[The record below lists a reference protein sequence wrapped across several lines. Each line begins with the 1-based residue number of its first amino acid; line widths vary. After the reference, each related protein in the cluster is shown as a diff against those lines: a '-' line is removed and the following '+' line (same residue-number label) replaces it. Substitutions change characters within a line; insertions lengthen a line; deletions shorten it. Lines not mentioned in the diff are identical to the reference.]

1 MKQIVLG
8 TAGHI
13 DHGKTS
19 LIKALSGIETDRL
32 KEEKARGITIE
43 LGFASMNLPSGQHIG
58 IVDVPGHERF
68 VKNMVAGATGIDMVA
83 MVIAADEGVM
93 PQTREHMEI
102 CTLLG
107 IKFGLVV
114 LTKVDMVDE
123 EWLELVK
130 EDIKDFIAGSFLE
143 DTPMIPVSS
152 ITGEGIPELKETIDI
167 LAKDIPARTST
178 GLFRLPVDRV
188 FTMKGFGTVITGTV
202 ASGSIKVGETIM
214 IYPSGISSKV
224 RGIQVHNASADEA
237 ASGMRTAI
245 NFQGLEK
252 TSINR
257 GEVVSLPDGLKN
269 SHLIDGSMLY
279 LKSNKKPLKN
289 RTRIRLHAGTNEI
302 MGNLIILEKDTID
315 PGETA
320 VVQIRLESPVSC
332 VKGDRFVIRSYSPVR
347 TIAGGEILNPFPP
360 KHKRFKDEIVE
371 GLKGIVENDLN
382 EIIAFHMSQA
392 GYSGLSFSELKLMTN
407 ISEKQLNSVVQN
419 MLAKKML
426 IQTDKEK
433 RLYLFGDVFSGLNKK
448 AEDYLALY
456 HKANPLKEGM
466 SKEELKSK
474 FPSVLGTKLF
484 NMMVNFLLNE
494 KIISQNGDIVK
505 LSGHKV
511 ALQVDQEELK
521 DKILKAYSTSGLTP
535 PYFKA
540 LSESLGKDFHDAAKD
555 VLLVM
560 LNEKRLVKVKDD
572 LYFWPDAIEDLK
584 TRVIDFLKKNNEMAA
599 PDFKEL
605 TGGVSRKYLIPL
617 LEHFD
622 SINLTIRVG
631 DTRQLRG
638 QG

>member
-257 GEVVSLPDGLKN
+257 GEVVSVPDGLKN

-320 VVQIRLESPVSC
+320 VVQIRLESPVAC

-371 GLKGIVENDLN
+371 GLKGIVNNDLN

-392 GYSGLSFSELKLMTN
+392 GYSGLSFSDLKLMTN

-456 HKANPLKEGM
+456 HEANPLKEGM

-638 QG
+638 QN

>member
-1 MKQIVLG
+1 LKQIVLG

-68 VKNMVAGATGIDMVA
+68 VKNMVAGATGIDIVA

-130 EDIKDFIAGSFLE
+130 EDIKDFTNGSFLE
-143 DTPMIPVSS
+143 EAPMIPVSS
-152 ITGEGIPELKETIDI
+152 LTGQGIPELKETIDLI
-167 LAKDIPARTST
+167 AKDIPAKTST

-252 TSINR
+252 TSISR
-257 GEVVSLPDGLKN
+257 GEVVSVPDGLKN

-371 GLKGIVENDLN
+371 GLKGIVDNDLN

-407 ISEKQLNSVVQN
+407 ISEKQLNSVIQN

-433 RLYLFGDVFSGLNKK
+433 RLYLFGEVFSGLNKK
-448 AEDYLALY
+448 AEDYLARY
-456 HKANPLKEGM
+456 HESNPLKEGM

-474 FPSVLGTKLF
+474 FPAVLGTKLF

-494 KIISQNGDIVK
+494 KIIAQNGDSVK
-505 LSGHKV
+505 LSDHKV

-521 DKILKAYSTSGLTP
+521 EKILKAYSTSGLTP

-540 LSESLGKDFHDAAKD
+540 LSESLGKGYYDAAKD

-572 LYFWPDAIEDLK
+572 LYFWPDAIEGLK
-584 TRVIDFLKKNNEMAA
+584 SKVVDFLKTNKEMAA

>member
-19 LIKALSGIETDRL
+19 LIKALSGVETDRL

-43 LGFASMNLPSGQHIG
+43 LGFASMTLPSGQHIG
-58 IVDVPGHERF
+58 IIDVPGHERF
-68 VKNMVAGATGIDMVA
+68 IKNMVAGATGIDYVA
-83 MVIAADEGVM
+83 MVIAADEGIM
-93 PQTREHMEI
+93 PQTKEHMEI

-130 EDIKDFIAGSFLE
+130 EDIRDFVADTFLE
-143 DTPMIPVSS
+143 DAPVAAVSS
-152 ITGEGIPELKETIDI
+152 TTGVGIQELKVVMDKLI
-167 LAKDIPARTST
+167 KDIPDRTSA

-224 RGIQVHNASADEA
+224 RGLQVHNTSAEEA

-257 GEVVSLPDGLKN
+257 GEVVSVPDGLIN
-269 SHLIDGSMLY
+269 SHLIDGNILY
-279 LKSNKKPLKN
+279 LKSNKKPVKN
-289 RTRIRLHAGTNEI
+289 RTRIRLHTGTSEI
-302 MGNLIILEKDTID
+302 MGNLILLEKDTLD
-315 PGETA
+315 PGEKA
-320 VVQIRLESPVSC
+320 VVQIRLEAPVAC

-360 KHKRFKDEIVE
+360 KHKRLKTEIVD
-371 GLKGIVENDLN
+371 GLKGLVNN
-382 EIIAFHMSQA
+382 ELPEVISFHVSQA
-392 GYSGLSFSELKLMTN
+392 GYSGLSLNELKLMTN
-407 ISEKQLNSVVQN
+407 TSEKKLGTAVQGL
-419 MLAKKML
+419 LAKKSL

-433 RLYLFGDVFSGLNKK
+433 KIYLHGEIFTKLNNIS
-448 AEDYLALY
+448 EEHLSHY
-456 HKANPLKEGM
+456 HTVNPLKEGM

-474 FPSVLGTKLF
+474 FPSILGTKLF
-484 NMMVNFLLNE
+484 NMMINQLINDKVIL
-494 KIISQNGDIVK
+494 QTGDIVK
-505 LSGHKV
+505 LADHKV
-511 ALQVDQEELK
+511 ALQVDQEDLK
-521 DKILKAYSTSGLTP
+521 QKIIKKYSSSDLTP

-540 LSESLGKDFHDAAKD
+540 MIDTMGEELQDIAKD
-555 VLLVM
+555 VLLVL
-560 LNEKRLVKVKDD
+560 LNEKKLIKVKDD
-572 LYFWPDAIEDLK
+572 LYFWPEAIEALK
-584 TRVIDFLKKNNEMAA
+584 GRVVDYLKENKEMAA
-599 PDFKEL
+599 PQFKEL

-617 LEHFD
+617 LEYFD

-638 QG
+638 MG

>member
-257 GEVVSLPDGLKN
+257 GEVVSVPDGLKN

-320 VVQIRLESPVSC
+320 VVQIRLESPVAC

-347 TIAGGEILNPFPP
+347 TIAGGEILNPFPS

-371 GLKGIVENDLN
+371 GLKGIVNNDLN

-392 GYSGLSFSELKLMTN
+392 GYSGLSFSDLKLMTN

-456 HKANPLKEGM
+456 HEANPLKEGM

-638 QG
+638 QS